1 MSRRVVRDRAGGFT
15 LVELLISSTI
25 TIMAIALALSMF
37 SGQQSALRRQDL
49 MRGNAEAA
57 RDALLEMESALR
69 RAGYG
74 IDPRYAFD
82 FGSYRCA
89 SPGQC
94 RDRIDGPDELVF
106 VSRDPNYR
114 WTSAAGGRGRMFN
127 LVSHASGAFV
137 LEESSAGTAP
147 KILHKGRVLLAFCND
162 GSEMSMQTVSA
173 TTEVNEGGSVTL
185 VPLLSPVADD
195 PYRDPN
201 IDTAACFHSG
211 TALIFLVD
219 RHRYAIQVFDGVSY
233 LVLDT
238 GLDLDDDGSTPAEG
252 DDDDLLPVTA
262 GVDDLQVA
270 YLLDSSPGFTA
281 PDSDAN
287 WIVGDTAGVGE
298 EMDPTAAA
306 PDYRTALNDA
316 SRFNLHPA
324 NVRGVRLSLG
334 LHSSVPDTSQ
344 AQTWRGDPLR
354 LLENRT
360 SGLSSLGRFRRS
372 TARSTVT
379 LRNLESRSPF
389 IF

>member
-1 MSRRVVRDRAGGFT
+1 MSGRGVGQSAAGFT

-37 SGQQSALRRQDL
+37 SGQQSALGRQDL
-49 MRGNAEAA
+49 MRGNAASA

-74 IDPRYAFD
+74 IDPRHAFD
-82 FGSYRCA
+82 FGSYRCSA
-89 SPGQC
+89 PGEC
-94 RDRIDGPDELVF
+94 RDSTDGPDEIVF

-114 WTSAAGGRGRMFN
+114 WTSAAGGQGRMFN
-127 LVSHASGAFV
+127 LLSHAAGAFV
-137 LEESSAGTAP
+137 LEESTAGTGP
-147 KILHKGRVLLAFCND
+147 KVLHKGRVLLAYCND
-162 GSEMSMQTVSA
+162 GSEMSMQTVA
-173 TTEVNEGGSVTL
+173 TTTEVNDAGGVTI
-185 VPLLSPVADD
+185 VPLLSPVAGD

-201 IDTAACFHSG
+201 IDTAACFQTG
-211 TALIFLVD
+211 TALVFLVD
-219 RHRYAIQVFDGVSY
+219 RHRYAVQSFAGVSY

-238 GLDLDDDGSTPAEG
+238 GLDLNEDGSTPDEG
-252 DDDDLLPVTA
+252 DDDDLLPVAA

-270 YLLDSSPGFTA
+270 YLLDPSAGFTA

-287 WIVGDTAGVGE
+287 WIVGDTAGVRE
-298 EMDPTAAA
+298 EMDPAAAA

-324 NVRGVRLSLG
+324 NIRGVRLSLG

-344 AQTWRGDPLR
+344 PQSWQGDPLR

-360 SGLSSLGRFRRS
+360 SGLGSLGRFRRS